1 MTDPFFLPFFGTFF
15 LAPFFGMADP
25 FFSALF
31 FGETLND
38 LRLLVA
44 RLAAKGLFETGRHR
58 QFV

>member
-1 MTDPFFLPFFGTFF
+1 MTDPFF
-15 LAPFFGMADP
+15 LAPFFGMTDP